1 MAGMEME
8 RGGFWGV
15 FSNIFVWR
23 ARSRGLW
30 HNILRRGGDRAHFLT
45 SPTSTTTD
53 FTWQF
58 RRSHEAGLVLVEL
71 AAEAKL
77 KCTSAPVFI
86 TYETEIATEK
96 WASGPQERDQQQEND
111 VP

>member
-1 MAGMEME
+1 ME
-8 RGGFWGV
+8 RGGFWGYSRT
-15 FSNIFVWR
+15 FFLAR
-23 ARSRGLW
+23 AVAGLW
-30 HNILRRGGDRAHFLT
+30 HNILRRAGNRAHFVT

-71 AAEAKL
+71 AAEAKP